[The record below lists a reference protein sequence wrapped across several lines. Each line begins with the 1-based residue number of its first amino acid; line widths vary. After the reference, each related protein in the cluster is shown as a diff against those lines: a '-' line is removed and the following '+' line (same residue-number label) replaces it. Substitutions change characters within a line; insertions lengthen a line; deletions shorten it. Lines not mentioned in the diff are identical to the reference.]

1 VSPISDFGIRAYY
14 NEIARAREPNSNAKS
29 IYVSY
34 TGYEYIGFKFNG
46 VHLRALD
53 HKNNRKIT
61 KKCKLFYFLFYANS
75 LLHVSALLGHSRG
88 DSQVVHYITAVQ
100 PATVEQPSPAV
111 IEFTT

>member
-1 VSPISDFGIRAYY
+1 MHI
-14 NEIARAREPNSNAKS
+14 
-29 IYVSY
+29 
-34 TGYEYIGFKFNG
+34 KFNS
-46 VHLRALD
+46 
-53 HKNNRKIT
+53 
-61 KKCKLFYFLFYANS
+61 LFYANS